1 MVFLFSIENPRE
13 LIGNAQMICFDRVER
28 FWDLTSHFSQN
39 FEGKIFGISE
49 FVAGFEYDRW
59 GGDTGIEDIGG
70 EAEATVEVHGAGEVA
85 DREDGNQQG
94 EGGHAGEG

>member
-1 MVFLFSIENPRE
+1 MTIKSAGLVSLFSIENPKE
-13 LIGNAQMICFDRVER
+13 LIGNAQMICFERVER
-28 FWDLTSHFSQN
+28 FRGLTSHFSQN

-70 EAEATVEVHGAGEVA
+70 EAESPFAHFVFVRDT
-85 DREDGNQQG
+85 D
-94 EGGHAGEG
+94 